1 MLMSE
6 TITIRVPKNL
16 KDEIVKFDINW
27 SKYLREEMTMKLK
40 ELRRKR
46 IAEHMDKLRA
56 KTTGKDINMA
66 KDILEWRKKH

>member
-1 MLMSE
+1 MSE